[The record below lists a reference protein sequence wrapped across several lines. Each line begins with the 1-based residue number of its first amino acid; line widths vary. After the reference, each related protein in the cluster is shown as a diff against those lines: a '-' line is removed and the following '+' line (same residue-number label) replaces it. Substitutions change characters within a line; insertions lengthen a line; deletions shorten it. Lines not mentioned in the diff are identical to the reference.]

1 MYSQGSLNSRRPS
14 ISHTLSDYRRDD
26 HIRRGTALNGDGDLT
41 GLGVLGRRGTGDG
54 LSLATSG
61 KGFGSFVTNGPLSP
75 MKDRFARRGLSLL
88 AFLVHLTHAMTFHKQ
103 IQIKRER
110 HTGPGSLHLVR
121 LDLQETAM
129 RRRLLP
135 AGLARSTLEAGRPLV
150 YSLLEM
156 GGEEDARL
164 ELWRMLEE
172 RRINVTKSRKVTSS
186 PNVTIRRVTNSLMRQ
201 LSLSPWNQRKSRKT
215 RLRVLRWTTGRTTPR
230 SRMTELVLRSVLTRR
245 SSTATAAV
253 NLHPRF

>member
-88 AFLVHLTHAMTFHKQ
+88 AFLVHLMTFHKQ

-121 LDLQETAM
+121 LDLQETAT

-135 AGLARSTLEAGRPLV
+135 VGLARSTLEAGRLLV